1 MPERRLP
8 RPCKAFLGVRDGEV
22 TSIER
27 ATWSVGDRD
36 LLSARLFLC
45 LLNFEH
51 DSFETFQAVDLI
63 ERCVEPRLRPVD
75 GAAAPPSEKDSK
87 SEGEQPKK
95 PGTVVKVGSLT

>member
-75 GAAAPPSEKDSK
+75 GRPLRPAKKTASQKVSSQRNLGRWSK
-87 SEGEQPKK
+87 LGH
-95 PGTVVKVGSLT
+95 